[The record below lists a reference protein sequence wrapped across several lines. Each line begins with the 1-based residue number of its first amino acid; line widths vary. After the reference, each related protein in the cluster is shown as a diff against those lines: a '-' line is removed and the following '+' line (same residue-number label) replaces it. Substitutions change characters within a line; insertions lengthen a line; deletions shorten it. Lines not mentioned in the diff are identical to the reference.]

1 MHRKASSMGGIASQQ
16 GGGDFKSPKVKQD
29 IWHSS
34 ALDFSGGLLPTL
46 ASRD

>member
-1 MHRKASSMGGIASQQ
+1 MHRKASSVGGIASQP
-16 GGGDFKSPKVKQD
+16 GGDFKYPKVKQD

-34 ALDFSGGLLPTL
+34 TLDFSGGLLPTL